1 MADQE
6 QVDREAKEEAR
17 ELEQQPGGLVA
28 VTFHEMYSPYN
39 AGETA
44 GVDRDLAAR
53 LVKAGKA
60 HYFDAALKHEDGR
73 PAFDGDQPVDLAVAP
88 NHPMRSASQSAEQ
101 QVRPGRGDAN
111 LSTLDG
117 SSGQDMSGT
126 SEKPSEVNKAA
137 DAKLASNDKSG
148 KR

>member
-6 QVDREAKEEAR
+6 QVDREAREAR
-17 ELEQQPGGLVA
+17 ELAQQPGGLVA

-60 HYFDAALKHEDGR
+60 HYYDAAPRHEDGR

-111 LSTLDG
+111 LGTLDG
-117 SSGQDMSGT
+117 SSGRDMTGVVVE
-126 SEKPSEVNKAA
+126 EKPVAHVERHH
-137 DAKLASNDKSG
+137 DTTSG
-148 KR
+148 GGKKK

>member
-6 QVDREAKEEAR
+6 QVDREAQEAR
-17 ELEQQPGGLVA
+17 ELAQQPGGLVA

-44 GVDRDLAAR
+44 GVDADLAAR

-60 HYFDAALKHEDGR
+60 HYFGTAPVHEDGR

-88 NHPMRSASQSAEQ
+88 NHPMRSASNLPEQ
-101 QVRPGRGDAN
+101 QIQGRPAEAPGR
-111 LSTLDG
+111 LDS
-117 SSGQDMSGT
+117 SSGRDMTGAT
-126 SEKPSEVNKAA
+126 VKPQHEGKH
-137 DAKLASNDKSG
+137 DQKSG